1 MNPWL
6 VIFPI
11 AIAAL
16 SLGLA
21 SSAFS
26 SAQTLNCQNNYQ
38 QVVSKFGDVLSSKDL
53 ELLPDVVTD
62 DIFFDITAA
71 GGPGPIV
78 GIADLTDLFEL
89 LKMIIRT
96 QTSML
101 ANPIFNGCSPTFR
114 AVSMGVQA
122 ADAVLQP
129 GDMNLPA
136 LTQAGPCEITIRDNK
151 VSSFILLP
159 NLTQVIISPSFNGVI
174 IPPVSKKRMTDEK
187 ALQLL
192 LAYINNCVSMGFTH
206 IAEILRNTNLYH
218 RLQPT
223 K

>member
-1 MNPWL
+1 MNPWV

-16 SLGLA
+16 GLGLA

-26 SAQTLNCQNNYQ
+26 STQTLNCQNNYEQ
-38 QVVSKFGDVLSSKDL
+38 IISKFGDVLSTRNT
-53 ELLPDVVTD
+53 ELLPDIVTD
-62 DIFFDITAA
+62 DIFFDITAS

-78 GIADLTDLFEL
+78 GIADLTDLLDF

-96 QTSML
+96 QTSIIV
-101 ANPIFNGCSPTFR
+101 NPLFDGCSPTIR
-114 AVSMGVQA
+114 ANYMSLQA

-136 LTQAGPCEITIRDNK
+136 LTSAGPVEIRIRDNK
-151 VSSFILLP
+151 VSRFILLT
-159 NLTQVIISPSFNGVI
+159 NLTQVLISPSFNGVI
-174 IPPVSKKRMTDEK
+174 IPPVSRKRVTDEK

-192 LAYINNCVSMGFTH
+192 LSYINNCISMGFAQV
-206 IAEILRNTNLYH
+206 AEILRNTNLYH
-218 RLQPT
+218 RLVG